1 MTEKKIRV
9 VHYLNQFF
17 GNIGGEEKAGQPPLS
32 RDGAV
37 GPAMGLQQAM
47 GDQGEVMGTVICGDN
62 YFNENTAK
70 AKKELIELIKRYSP
84 DVVVA
89 GPAFNAGRYGMACG
103 EIGKAV
109 VQEIG
114 IPVVTGMYNENP
126 GVEASRLQ
134 VYIVPTAGSA
144 ADMRNALPRMA
155 ALALKLGRGE
165 TLGPPDEEGYIPQG
179 RRVTVFSD
187 KIGSTR
193 AVEMLLKRLKGEPF
207 ETELPMPE
215 FDRVEPAPAVKDL
228 SRATVALVCT
238 GGIMP
243 AGNPDRIESASAT
256 KYGRY
261 SIAGIDDFLPEE
273 YETIHGGYDPVYAN
287 QDPDRI
293 LPLDVLRDME
303 KEGIIGKVHD
313 YFYTTVGT
321 GTSVA
326 NSVRFGQE
334 IGKQLKEEEVDAVI
348 LTST

>member
-1 MTEKKIRV
+1 
-9 VHYLNQFF
+9 
-17 GNIGGEEKAGQPPLS
+17 
-32 RDGAV
+32 
-37 GPAMGLQQAM
+37 
-47 GDQGEVMGTVICGDN
+47 
-62 YFNENTAK
+62 
-70 AKKELIELIKRYSP
+70 
-84 DVVVA
+84 
-89 GPAFNAGRYGMACG
+89 
-103 EIGKAV
+103 
-109 VQEIG
+109 
-114 IPVVTGMYNENP
+114 
-126 GVEASRLQ
+126 
-134 VYIVPTAGSA
+134 
-144 ADMRNALPRMA
+144 
-155 ALALKLGRGE
+155 
-165 TLGPPDEEGYIPQG
+165 
-179 RRVTVFSD
+179 
-187 KIGSTR
+187 
-193 AVEMLLKRLKGEPF
+193 MLLKRLKGEPF